1 MKNKITVIVVTHK
14 TKKNII
20 YRCLKSINKDVK
32 ILLIEN
38 SKNFKDEKFFI
49 KKFKNLK
56 VICSGSNLGMGNGNN
71 YGLSKVKTPFAM
83 VLNPDA
89 SCAADFFKNLNKI
102 LKNTK
107 NFHIIGCL
115 NSINQKEFPAGFFDK
130 HQNFKFKKTIRS
142 KKVRSLTKVDWV
154 KGYSLIIN
162 LRKFRNPK
170 IFDKSYFLYLE
181 EIDLCKS
188 VLKRSGNIYFSHDL
202 KIKHLGA
209 KGSTARSTEEKKEL
223 ENLRNWHYMWSS
235 FYFYKKHYGYFF
247 AVKQL
252 GGKLFRSLIKTFIF
266 LIFFQKVKKDKYLF
280 RFLGLFNSM
289 IGKKAF
295 YRIEKN

>member
-1 MKNKITVIVVTHK
+1 M
-14 TKKNII
+14 
-20 YRCLKSINKDVK
+20 RC
-32 ILLIEN
+32 
-38 SKNFKDEKFFI
+38 
-49 KKFKNLK
+49 
-56 VICSGSNLGMGNGNN
+56 G
-71 YGLSKVKTPFAM
+71 
-83 VLNPDA
+83 
-89 SCAADFFKNLNKI
+89 FFKNLNKI

-209 KGSTARSTEEKKEL
+209 KGSTARSTEEKRIRKFKKL
-223 ENLRNWHYMWSS
+223 ALYVVI
-235 FYFYKKHYGYFF
+235 FLFFIKKHYGYFF

-252 GGKLFRSLIKTFIF
+252 GGKLFRSLIKLLFF
-266 LIFFQKVKKDKYLF
+266 LIFFQKVKKRQIF
-280 RFLGLFNSM
+280 
-289 IGKKAF
+289 I
-295 YRIEKN
+295 

>member
-1 MKNKITVIVVTHK
+1 MINIRTLNS
-14 TKKNII
+14 KKN
-20 YRCLKSINKDVK
+20 
-32 ILLIEN
+32 
-38 SKNFKDEKFFI
+38 
-49 KKFKNLK
+49 
-56 VICSGSNLGMGNGNN
+56 
-71 YGLSKVKTPFAM
+71 
-83 VLNPDA
+83 
-89 SCAADFFKNLNKI
+89 
-102 LKNTK
+102 
-107 NFHIIGCL
+107 
-115 NSINQKEFPAGFFDK
+115 
-130 HQNFKFKKTIRS
+130 IRS
-142 KKVRSLTKVDWV
+142 KKVESLTKVDWV

-162 LRKFRNPK
+162 LKKFRNPK
-170 IFDKSYFLYLE
+170 IFDKNYFLYLE

-202 KIKHLGA
+202 KIRHLGA

-266 LIFFQKVKKDKYLF
+266 LIFFQKNKKDKYLF
-280 RFLGLFNSM
+280 RFLGLFYSM